1 MMTDSVMT
9 QAQLTLISHKLDLCS
24 SNARSFIIRLYT
36 AAEIF
41 LIFFIAMVTHFTSIM
56 YNITVMMNP
65 VNRVPVITAANSIIY
80 KKRYCL

>member
-24 SNARSFIIRLYT
+24 SNARVFIIRLYT

-41 LIFFIAMVTHFTSIM
+41 LIFFHSDGYPFYIDNV
-56 YNITVMMNP
+56 
-65 VNRVPVITAANSIIY
+65 
-80 KKRYCL
+80 

>member
-1 MMTDSVMT
+1 M
-9 QAQLTLISHKLDLCS
+9 QFKCRI
-24 SNARSFIIRLYT
+24 FIIRLYT

-41 LIFFIAMVTHFTSIM
+41 LIFFIEMVTHFTSIM